1 MVVIRRSRFIYCC
14 SKKVE
19 QTDFVHILNL
29 LACYIFMHFLHTE
42 GCVRDLFS
50 KAMKYFKVAAL
61 DEGQW
66 LAYCTSTDAFLHND
80 LCACSLSS
88 SQDLVREAT

>member
-1 MVVIRRSRFIYCC
+1 M
-14 SKKVE
+14 
-19 QTDFVHILNL
+19 
-29 LACYIFMHFLHTE
+29 
-42 GCVRDLFS
+42 RDLFS